1 MRISD
6 WSSDVC
12 SSDLQRRKD
21 AKTRRKEKLDSRVRG
36 NDNEIGAAGLLH
48 RHPHNTP
55 ASPLAHQRQ
64 RLDRPRLV
72 RIVGAELDHL
82 IAIRSEEHTSE
93 LQSLMRISYAVF
105 CLKKKTENNTNKSHC
120 IHTNHIIIN

>member
-12 SSDLQRRKD
+12 SADLLRLCANQIISRKD

-36 NDNEIGAAGLLH
+36 NDDGIGAAGLLH

-55 ASPLAHQRQ
+55 ASALAHQRQ

-82 IAIRSEEHTSE
+82 IAIGRRSEANTS
-93 LQSLMRISYAVF
+93 
-105 CLKKKTENNTNKSHC
+105 
-120 IHTNHIIIN
+120 

>member
-64 RLDRPRLV
+64 RPDRPRLV

-82 IAIRSEEHTSE
+82 IAIGRRGPPPFPA
-93 LQSLMRISYAVF
+93 QPASLPHPHRPPPPPPPPAPA
-105 CLKKKTENNTNKSHC
+105 
-120 IHTNHIIIN
+120 